1 MVAEFEADL
10 TRTLTCTR
18 TREGMAIAKV
28 ACKLRGR
35 KPKLPPSQEKHLV
48 QLHRTGAHTIC
59 ENAEPFGVARLM
71 VCRAIQRAAIR
82 PRSTRRCVRMSLGS
96 GRCPPGT
103 CQAGT

>member
-10 TRTLTCTR
+10 TR

-28 ACKLRGR
+28 ACKLRGH
-35 KPKLPPSQEKHLV
+35 KPKLPPVAGEAP
-48 QLHRTGAHTIC
+48 GAAAPYRCPHDQRKS
-59 ENAEPFGVARLM
+59 EPFGVARLM

-82 PRSTRRCVRMSLGS
+82 PRSTRRCVRMTLGS